1 MSSQHHQTH
10 HTRPDYLRISKI
22 QTKTSEMSNQLVD
35 AMRWSSYH
43 KKQKERIER
52 NSGKNFNLMTHKRLP
67 FYQHFIF
74 WVPCDIV
81 SKNMARP
88 KSKLTERL
96 ICEYDE
102 SDESTDDELLGASDN
117 VVRKF
122 LFIFIFN
129 KNCYVMSSSSILQ
142 YFLIWND

>member
-1 MSSQHHQTH
+1 
-10 HTRPDYLRISKI
+10 
-22 QTKTSEMSNQLVD
+22 
-35 AMRWSSYH
+35 
-43 KKQKERIER
+43 
-52 NSGKNFNLMTHKRLP
+52 
-67 FYQHFIF
+67 
-74 WVPCDIV
+74 
-81 SKNMARP
+81 MARP

-142 YFLIWND
+142 YFLI